1 MAKVRFN
8 KKTGYIDKDG
18 VLIIPIIYNKANF
31 YNDVIVAWK
40 DSKWGIL
47 NKEGKILAPFIY
59 NKIGSFE
66 KNGLAVASI
75 VNNKGKIK
83 NGFINQKGQLVIPLI
98 YYATR
103 SFQNNLAGV
112 EVSPNKWGYIDDKG
126 KIKIE
131 PKYVRVDDFDENGFA
146 RVSTIDDTHFVNP
159 KGEVVVGY
167 VDKGD
172 FVGNGDL
179 TRTIDEYEQI
189 INTKGEIIRLL
200 KKEQTK

>member
-1 MAKVRFN
+1 LIGGCGSHVEFCKRSSDDGFATVSIEN
-8 KKTGYIDKDG
+8 KHDEFKLGCIDTKG
-18 VLIIPIIYNKANF
+18 QVII
-31 YNDVIVAWK
+31 
-40 DSKWGIL
+40 
-47 NKEGKILAPFIY
+47 PFIY
-59 NKIGSFE
+59 DEIRPFAKNALAEVGIQNKQGNM
-66 KNGLAVASI
+66 KYGY
-75 VNNKGKIK
+75 VNK
-83 NGFINQKGQLVIPLI
+83 KGQLVIPLI

-112 EVSPNKWGYIDDKG
+112 EVSPNKWGYIDAKG
-126 KIKIE
+126 EIKIE

-200 KKEQTK
+200 KKEQNRKNLF